1 MMTDAV
7 FVDASYWIAILNPKD
22 ALHLRASA
30 ISQKYKKRKIVT
42 TEMILVEV
50 FALLSKYGAH
60 IRSAVV
66 ALEKTLRTDPT
77 VELIPQTRLQFR
89 EASTLYAQR
98 PDKNWSLVDCAS
110 FIAMQQRGLTDA
122 LTNDEHFQQAGFRAL
137 LRDDGS

>member
-1 MMTDAV
+1 MSTDAV

-22 ALHLRASA
+22 ALHSRASA
-30 ISQKYKKRKIVT
+30 ISQQYTRGRIVT
-42 TEMILVEV
+42 TEMVLAEV
-50 FALLSKYGAH
+50 FALLSRYGTH

-89 EASTLYAQR
+89 EASALYGQR
-98 PDKNWSLVDCAS
+98 LDKNWSLVDCAS

-137 LRDDGS
+137 LRQQ